1 MSLRS
6 ATARWFELLTS
17 REELGAALDCLAR
30 TRTVELQAYSRA
42 ESRLPL
48 GDLKRVL
55 DEFESLARR
64 FRPWWPAALPCTV
77 NAEHALLDAPQA
89 ALGKLRAWAIA
100 AEPVVAELEALALER
115 TEIGTLERLS
125 AIAGPA
131 LPRLDRMASAGPVLA
146 SRIYVLPPDTPALSL
161 PPALIHQLWTPE
173 SGRET
178 YLLAVGPGEDM
189 SELDAALAAR
199 KVHRVAIPADL
210 PQDPDELRANLR
222 QRRTAL
228 DTRESSARAALA
240 RLDAQHEVPAALGEV
255 ALAAWVVT
263 HVPELP
269 VTEHFAWI
277 TGWCAARDDCGLR
290 AALDQQGLHYLLR
303 MTDAPAGTVAPS
315 VLHNPGWARPF
326 ETMTGMM
333 GVPAAGDADPSLLV
347 AILAPL
353 MFGFMFGDVAQGAIV
368 ALAGFFLGKRMPA
381 LRLLLPGGL
390 VAIVF
395 GFAFGSVFA
404 REDVLPALWLH
415 PLSQPLPVLA
425 VALGFGVVTLVLGL
439 ALDGLQYFWRGRLRH
454 WLFCD
459 VGLLVA
465 YLGLVGAAID
475 LSALWLLPLGIA
487 WSLAGAAF
495 TTPAARI
502 AAVGRAAGE
511 FVERLLQLGVNT
523 VSFVRVG
530 AFALAHAGLCS
541 AIVGMAEAAGPGY
554 WPVLIVG
561 NAAIIALEGLV
572 VSIQTTRLVLFE
584 FFIRFLTARGRRF
597 EPLTPPPAS
606 LPGGSP

>member
-30 TRTVELQAYSRA
+30 TRSVELQAYSRA

-55 DEFESLARR
+55 DEFELLARR

-77 NAEHALLDAPQA
+77 DAEHALLDAPQA
-89 ALGKLRAWAIA
+89 ALGKLRAWATA

-115 TEIGTLERLS
+115 TEIDTLERLS

-210 PQDPDELRANLR
+210 PQDPGELRANLQ

-240 RLDAQHEVPAALGEV
+240 RLDAEHEVPAALGEV

-269 VTEHFAWI
+269 VTEHFAWV
-277 TGWCAARDDCGLR
+277 TGWCAARDDVGLR

-315 VLHNPGWARPF
+315 VLRNPR
-326 ETMTGMM
+326 
-333 GVPAAGDADPSLLV
+333 
-347 AILAPL
+347 
-353 MFGFMFGDVAQGAIV
+353 
-368 ALAGFFLGKRMPA
+368 
-381 LRLLLPGGL
+381 
-390 VAIVF
+390 
-395 GFAFGSVFA
+395 
-404 REDVLPALWLH
+404 
-415 PLSQPLPVLA
+415 
-425 VALGFGVVTLVLGL
+425 
-439 ALDGLQYFWRGRLRH
+439 WR
-454 WLFCD
+454 
-459 VGLLVA
+459 
-465 YLGLVGAAID
+465 
-475 LSALWLLPLGIA
+475 
-487 WSLAGAAF
+487 
-495 TTPAARI
+495 
-502 AAVGRAAGE
+502 
-511 FVERLLQLGVNT
+511 
-523 VSFVRVG
+523 VR
-530 AFALAHAGLCS
+530 S
-541 AIVGMAEAAGPGY
+541 KP
-554 WPVLIVG
+554 
-561 NAAIIALEGLV
+561 
-572 VSIQTTRLVLFE
+572 
-584 FFIRFLTARGRRF
+584 
-597 EPLTPPPAS
+597 
-606 LPGGSP
+606 

>member
-17 REELGAALDCLAR
+17 REELGAALDCLAQ
-30 TRTVELQAYSRA
+30 TRSVELQAYSRS

-55 DEFESLARR
+55 DDFEALARR

-77 NAEHALLDAPQA
+77 NAEHELLESPQA
-89 ALGKLRAWAIA
+89 ALGRLRAWATT
-100 AEPVVAELEALALER
+100 AEPVVAELEALAIER
-115 TEIGTLERLS
+115 TEIEMLGRLCTV
-125 AIAGPA
+125 AGSG

-146 SRIYVLPPDTPALSL
+146 SRIYVLPPGTPALSL
-161 PPALIHQLWTPE
+161 PPALIHQVWTPE
-173 SGRET
+173 PGHET
-178 YLLAVGPGEDM
+178 YLIAVGPGEDM
-189 SELDAALAAR
+189 GELDGALAAR
-199 KVHRVAIPADL
+199 KVHRIALPPDL
-210 PQDPDELRANLR
+210 PQDPRELQSNLE

-240 RLDAQHEVPAALGEV
+240 KLDAEHGVPAALGEV

-290 AALDQQGLHYLLR
+290 EALDRQGLHYLLR
-303 MTDAPAGTVAPS
+303 MTEAPAGTVAPS
-315 VLHNPGWARPF
+315 VLRNPRWARPF
-326 ETMTGMM
+326 ETLTGMM

-368 ALAGFFLGKRMPA
+368 AIAGYFLGKRIPA

-404 REDVLPALWLH
+404 REDVVPAFWLH

-439 ALDGLQYFWRGRLRH
+439 ALDALQYFWRGQLRH
-454 WLFCD
+454 WLLCD
-459 VGLLVA
+459 AGLLVA
-465 YLGLVGAAID
+465 YLGLVGTALD
-475 LSALWLLPLGIA
+475 MRALWLLPLGIT
-487 WSLAGAAF
+487 WLLAGAAVV
-495 TTPAARI
+495 TPAARP
-502 AAVGRAAGE
+502 AAVGKAAGE
-511 FVERLLQLGVNT
+511 AVERLLQLGVNT

-541 AIVGMAEAAGPGY
+541 AVVGMAEAAGPGY
-554 WPVLIVG
+554 WPVLIIG

-584 FFIRFLTARGRRF
+584 FFIRFLTARGRPF

-606 LPGGSP
+606 LPGGTP

>member
-30 TRTVELQAYSRA
+30 TRSVELQAYSRA

-89 ALGKLRAWAIA
+89 ALGKLRTWATV

-161 PPALIHQLWTPE
+161 PPALINQLWTPE

-210 PQDPDELRANLR
+210 PQDPGELRANLQ

-240 RLDAQHEVPAALGEV
+240 RLDAEHEVPAALGEV

-315 VLHNPGWARPF
+315 VLRNPRWARPF

-368 ALAGFFLGKRMPA
+368 ALAGFFLGKRVPA

-404 REDVLPALWLH
+404 REDVVPALWLH

-425 VALGFGVVTLVLGL
+425 AALGFGVVMLVLGL
-439 ALDGLQYFWRGRLRH
+439 ALDALQYFWRGQLRH
-454 WLFCD
+454 WLLCD
-459 VGLLVA
+459 AGYLVA

-475 LSALWLLPLGIA
+475 LSALWLLPLGISWA
-487 WSLAGAAF
+487 LAGAAF

-511 FVERLLQLGVNT
+511 CVERLLQLGVNT

-554 WPVLIVG
+554 WPVLIIG

-597 EPLTPPPAS
+597 EPLTPPPSS
-606 LPGGSP
+606 LPGGTP

>member
-30 TRTVELQAYSRA
+30 TRSVELQAYSRA

-89 ALGKLRAWAIA
+89 ALGKLRTWATV

-161 PPALIHQLWTPE
+161 PPALINQLWTPE

-178 YLLAVGPGEDM
+178 YLLAVGPSEDM

-210 PQDPDELRANLR
+210 PQDPGELRANLQ

-240 RLDAQHEVPAALGEV
+240 RLDAEHEVPAALGEV

-315 VLHNPGWARPF
+315 VLRNPRWARPF

-368 ALAGFFLGKRMPA
+368 ALAGFFLGKRVPA

-404 REDVLPALWLH
+404 REDVVPALWLH

-425 VALGFGVVTLVLGL
+425 TALGFGVVMLVLGL
-439 ALDGLQYFWRGRLRH
+439 ALDALQYFWRGQLRH
-454 WLFCD
+454 WLLCD
-459 VGLLVA
+459 AGFLVA

-475 LSALWLLPLGIA
+475 LSALWLLPFGIA
-487 WSLAGAAF
+487 WALAGAAF

-511 FVERLLQLGVNT
+511 CVERLLQLGVNT

-554 WPVLIVG
+554 WPVLIIG

-597 EPLTPPPAS
+597 EPLTPPPSS
-606 LPGGSP
+606 LPGGTP